1 MKHSTSKQLSLYIA
15 LALSSFTLIL
25 LLLIKYFSEES
36 VNLYFLFL
44 FPIVLFVTSFLLYYY
59 FSEMFIHR
67 RIKLIYKSIYD
78 IKSSKNKP
86 LKRHF
91 QAIRI
96 DEAEHDVNQWATSK
110 KLEIEE
116 LKKMELYRREFLGNV
131 SHELKTP
138 VFTIQGYIET
148 LIDGGIKDKKVNK
161 KFLLKAA
168 KNIER
173 LTTIIA
179 DLEVISLI
187 EHDKLNIQLET
198 INIYSLISEIVESL
212 EMRAEENSIS
222 LAFKESCNKEFMVW
236 ADRERISQVLIN
248 LMTNS
253 IKYGKEGGETLIG
266 CYDMDK
272 NILIEVSDNGIGI
285 GKKHLPRLFERF
297 YRVDTNRSRKY
308 GGSGL
313 GLSIVKHI
321 IEAHKQTINVRSDIG
336 VGSAFT
342 FTLKKA

>member
-1 MKHSTSKQLSLYIA
+1 MKNITSKQLSLYT
-15 LALSSFTLIL
+15 SFVLCSFSVVL
-25 LLLIKYFSEES
+25 LFFLNYFSEKS
-36 VNLYFLFL
+36 IPIFFLIL
-44 FPIVLFVTSFLLYYY
+44 FPIILFVVSFLLYYY

-96 DEAEHDVNQWATSK
+96 DEAEHAVNQWATSK
-110 KLEIEE
+110 KLEIEQ